1 MSHLAT
7 AGDLWTIVTPTDRSG
22 ILYIVM
28 VLGFIY
34 TNLVLVTRVVIKWRI
49 LGLDDGAMLI
59 AQVSSLPSLPSMV
72 RYIQLTRRGVA
83 QHTIRAHGHFVVEW
97 TSKIVRCRHE

>member
-7 AGDLWTIVTPTDRSG
+7 AGDRWTIVTPTNRSG

-34 TNLVLVTRVVIKWRI
+34 TNLVLVTRVVIKWHI

-59 AQVSSLPSLPSMV
+59 AQVSSPRCYGFLERISLIKSA
-72 RYIQLTRRGVA
+72 I
-83 QHTIRAHGHFVVEW
+83 
-97 TSKIVRCRHE
+97 

>member
-7 AGDLWTIVTPTDRSG
+7 AGDRWTIVTPTDRSG

-59 AQVSSLPSLPSMV
+59 AQVSSSLC
-72 RYIQLTRRGVA
+72 
-83 QHTIRAHGHFVVEW
+83 HGFLERSGLIKSAV
-97 TSKIVRCRHE
+97 

>member
-7 AGDLWTIVTPTDRSG
+7 AGDRWTIVTPTDRSG
-22 ILYIVM
+22 VLYIVM

-59 AQVSSLPSLPSMV
+59 AQVSSPLCYGFLERISLIKSA
-72 RYIQLTRRGVA
+72 I
-83 QHTIRAHGHFVVEW
+83 
-97 TSKIVRCRHE
+97 

>member
-1 MSHLAT
+1 MSQLAT
-7 AGDLWTIVTPTDRSG
+7 AGDRWAVVTPTDRSG

-59 AQVSSLPSLPSMV
+59 AQVWSSLCYDFLERV
-72 RYIQLTRRGVA
+72 GLIKTV
-83 QHTIRAHGHFVVEW
+83 I
-97 TSKIVRCRHE
+97 

>member
-7 AGDLWTIVTPTDRSG
+7 AGDRWTIVTPTDRSG
-22 ILYIVM
+22 VLYIVM

-59 AQVSSLPSLPSMV
+59 AQVSSSLLYGFLECIGLIKSA
-72 RYIQLTRRGVA
+72 IQRHPICAGAR
-83 QHTIRAHGHFVVEW
+83 IFV
-97 TSKIVRCRHE
+97 

>member
-1 MSHLAT
+1 MSQLAT
-7 AGDLWTIVTPTDRSG
+7 AGDRWAVVTPTDRSG

-59 AQVSSLPSLPSMV
+59 AQVSSSLCYGFPERIGLMNSAV
-72 RYIQLTRRGVA
+72 QWRP
-83 QHTIRAHGHFVVEW
+83 IRAGNRVFV
-97 TSKIVRCRHE
+97 

>member
-34 TNLVLVTRVVIKWRI
+34 TNLVLFTRVVIKWRI

-59 AQVSSLPSLPSMV
+59 AQVFSSLCHNFLERIGLIKSAV
-72 RYIQLTRRGVA
+72 
-83 QHTIRAHGHFVVEW
+83 
-97 TSKIVRCRHE
+97 